1 MNAGLKFADWT
12 LILQRFTLQLALI
25 IQFLTSLRTRVIEN
39 TGGGKRKER
48 NDSRDVLRNFIV
60 HLPLLLQPFPS
71 LSLPSRRREKSLS
84 PLDMAVIDDERYV
97 RVINQSPQE
106 EKKGK
111 QGKKEKRER
120 ERKKKTGASA
130 ADASQ

>member
-1 MNAGLKFADWT
+1 LS
-12 LILQRFTLQLALI
+12 I
-25 IQFLTSLRTRVIEN
+25 FLSFC
-39 TGGGKRKER
+39 
-48 NDSRDVLRNFIV
+48 SRL
-60 HLPLLLQPFPS
+60 S
-71 LSLPSRRREKSLS
+71 LSFP
-84 PLDMAVIDDERYV
+84 PLAPPGKVLITAAVIDDERYV

-111 QGKKEKRER
+111 QGKKEKRGR